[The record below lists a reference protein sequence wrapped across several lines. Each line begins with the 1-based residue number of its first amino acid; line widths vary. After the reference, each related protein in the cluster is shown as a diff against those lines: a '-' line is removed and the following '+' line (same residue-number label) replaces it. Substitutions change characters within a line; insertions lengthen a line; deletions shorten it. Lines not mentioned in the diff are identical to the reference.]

1 MGGVRS
7 VKTKCSTDRAVFFF
21 GLSERYM
28 ERCLGNRYENC
39 SIFRMKK
46 RDAYRQEVVSGWV
59 GFLNGSPDD
68 ILRYESAKE
77 QIYINHH
84 LDEVKK
90 TILQNTKR

>member
-1 MGGVRS
+1 
-7 VKTKCSTDRAVFFF
+7 
-21 GLSERYM
+21 M